1 MSEITEH
8 RPTISRGFWLALAAN
23 FVWINISEV
32 WRYLYVVRP
41 MLLEEKAGLS
51 GIAPFDLTTFAIWGV
66 WDTLLIVS
74 CTAFFWMW
82 FSLRGAGLQQAMLA
96 ATSYAVTIFGLIWIG
111 IANMGLASFQF
122 FWVATPLAWAEMAIA
137 ATMTA
142 AIFRAS

>member
-8 RPTISRGFWLALAAN
+8 RPIISRGFWLALAAN

-51 GIAPFDLTTFAIWGV
+51 SVAPFDLATFAIWGV
-66 WDTLLIVS
+66 WDTLLIAS
-74 CTAFFWMW
+74 STAFFWMW
-82 FSLRGAGLQQAMLA
+82 FSLRGAGWQQALLA
-96 ATSYAVTIFGLIWIG
+96 ATAYAATIFGLLWIG
-111 IANMGLASFQF
+111 VANMGLASFEF
-122 FWVATPLAWAEMAIA
+122 LWIATPLAWAEMVIA

-142 AIFRAS
+142 AIFRTR